1 MVIQAVNQRAK
12 ERYLSFLAAMAM
24 VEDRFSDLD
33 RLIRQVPVK
42 GNQWRAARVELT
54 GMRQTAYDRLMV
66 LREIAK
72 RYESELL
79 SREWRV

>member
-12 ERYLSFLAAMAM
+12 ERYLSFLAAMTM

-33 RLIRQVPVK
+33 RLM
-42 GNQWRAARVELT
+42 T
-54 GMRQTAYDRLMV
+54 

>member
-12 ERYLSFLAAMAM
+12 ERYLSFLMSLTLVEEQFDGLDEHIRLAPRNNAWRTTRAELRAMRM
-24 VEDRFSDLD
+24 
-33 RLIRQVPVK
+33 
-42 GNQWRAARVELT
+42 
-54 GMRQTAYDRLMV
+54 TAFERLMM